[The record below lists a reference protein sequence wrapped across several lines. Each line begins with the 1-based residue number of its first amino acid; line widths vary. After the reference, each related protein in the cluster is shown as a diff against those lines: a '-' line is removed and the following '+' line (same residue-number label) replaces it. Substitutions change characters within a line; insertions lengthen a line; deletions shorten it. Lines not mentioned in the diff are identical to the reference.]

1 MNSMFLLKN
10 MKNLVALDIF
20 VSVSKLR
27 NFTKAAEQL
36 GLTKSTVSRQIQS
49 LEKELG
55 VTLIKRDPRHFSLTD
70 EGSVF
75 LKRAESI
82 IGKTKEAFDEISQ
95 RQSSLRGSISIS
107 TTADLSLVYLAKP
120 VAEFSIRHP
129 EIEFLIDLSPRL
141 VDLKSDGFD
150 MAIRPG
156 NLKDSGLYARKIDEQ
171 QPNFFASPEYL
182 ELKGRPKSL
191 SDLRHHTIIATSKI
205 DADGLAISPSIKAN
219 HMSFVKQLAL
229 RGAGIGVF
237 GERMAREEKK
247 NGSLI
252 QVLPHFNLPKVPIY
266 LLFPQKQMP
275 KRISAFTES
284 IFDRRF

>member
-1 MNSMFLLKN
+1 MFHLTN

-20 VSVSKLR
+20 VSVGKLR
-27 NFTKAAEQL
+27 NFTKAADQL

-70 EGSVF
+70 EGSAF
-75 LKRAESI
+75 LRRAESI
-82 IGKTKEAFDEISQ
+82 IGQTKEAFEEVSQ
-95 RQSSLRGSISIS
+95 IQSSLRGSINIA
-107 TTADLSLVYLAKP
+107 TTADLSLVYLARP

-129 EIEFLIDLSPRL
+129 EIEFSIDLSPRQ

-171 QPNFFASPEYL
+171 QPNFYASPEYL
-182 ELKGRPKSL
+182 EMKGRPRNL
-191 SDLRHHTIIATSKI
+191 SDLRNHAIIATSKM
-205 DADGLAISPSIKAN
+205 DADGVAISPSIKAN
-219 HMSFVKQLAL
+219 NMSLVKQLTL

-237 GERMAREEKK
+237 GEKMARDEKRE
-247 NGSLI
+247 GSLI
-252 QVLPHFNLPKVPIY
+252 QVLPNFNLPKVPIY
-266 LLFPQKQMP
+266 LLFPHKKMP
-275 KRISAFTES
+275 KRISAFAQE
-284 IFDRRF
+284 ILERKF